1 MNTATAINKNATP
14 AINKNT
20 APAINMNT
28 VTGKSVVGFRH
39 ILFATDFSLAAAQA
53 IPYVKTLAKYCDAD
67 LVVLHVRNPI
77 LSPMA
82 APDAYHIYLQPTKAE
97 DERNRKELLETFAG
111 IPTEVLIKAGG
122 IQFRL
127 ESVIEDKHTDL
138 VVIGTRGRTGP
149 KKMLLGSVAEGI
161 FRTVK
166 CPVLTVGLHAGQRSS
181 LRGHIREIL
190 YATDFSPESQH
201 AAAFAVSLAEEF
213 QARLVVLHVVADQ
226 KVGDLVA
233 NHEVMASSE
242 KLVRQVIPWDTQA
255 WCKPEYFVL
264 RGGAANAIV
273 EFAAIREPD
282 LIVLGARREKGVRG
296 PATHLPTA
304 IPHKDPVLTVHH

>member
-1 MNTATAINKNATP
+1 MNTATAIT
-14 AINKNT
+14 KNT

-28 VTGKSVVGFRH
+28 VTGKSAVGFRH
-39 ILFATDFSLAAAQA
+39 ILFATDFSPAAAQA
-53 IPYVKTLAKYCDAD
+53 IPYVKTLAKCYEAD

-82 APDAYHIYLQPTKAE
+82 EPAAYDIYLEAMKAE
-97 DERNRKELLETFAG
+97 DERNTKELLETFAG
-111 IPTEVLIKAGG
+111 IPTEVVIKEGG
-122 IQFRL
+122 IQFRI
-127 ESVIEDKHTDL
+127 EAVIEDKHTDL
-138 VVIGTRGRTGP
+138 VVIGTRGRTGL
-149 KKMLLGSVAEGI
+149 KKMLLGSVAEEI

-166 CPVLTVGLHAGQRSS
+166 CPVLTVGPHAGQHSP

-190 YATDFSPESQH
+190 YATDFSPESQR

-233 NHEVMASSE
+233 NHEVLASSE
-242 KLVRQVIPWDTQA
+242 KLVRQVVPWDAQG

-264 RGGAANAIV
+264 RGDAANAIV

-282 LIVLGARREKGVRG
+282 LIVLGARQEKGVRG

-304 IPHKDPVLTVHH
+304 IAHKVVSHAICPVLTVRH